1 MSGGMA
7 RIDSKQHLKNLSGH
21 GCLAIHEAG
30 RARIFAEAQ
39 HFHAGEMQ
47 AVLRE
52 ASLGSLPEASA
63 LFSQCCFEGLG

>member
-1 MSGGMA
+1 MA
-7 RIDSKQHLKNLSGH
+7 RLDSKQHLKNLSGQ
-21 GCLAIHEAG
+21 GCPAMHEEG

-52 ASLGSLPEASA
+52 ASLDSLSDGR
-63 LFSQCCFEGLG
+63 LDF